1 MEKLGLIEM
10 TDIKIEVGRLFSTG
24 ISHDEALKQVSQ
36 SVDNIAFT
44 QTWDEYEH
52 MYMASLSF
60 LVKKN

>member
-1 MEKLGLIEM
+1 M